1 MRISVVLRVFSIFLL
16 LLSFF
21 MLTPLL
27 FAWRHH
33 ETEVVTSFLYPVIL
47 NIVLFAFINLVFR
60 KSERRPLSPRG
71 GFLFVTLAWFGA
83 SASGALPLYLSGA
96 IPSYTDAFFETMSGF
111 TTTGASILTEIQS
124 LPKSILFWRSL
135 THWLGGMGIVV
146 LTVAILPLLGS
157 GGFQLVKAESPGP
170 SLDKVTP
177 RITATAKILWM
188 LYLGL
193 SVAETGL
200 LLFGGMNLF
209 EALTH
214 TFGTMATGG
223 FSPMNASVG
232 HYPSAFVHIV
242 ITVFMML
249 AGVNFVLYHKLL
261 MGNIRE
267 IGRNSEIKAYIGIF
281 LVSMIIVAASLYRS
295 GEYATFGVSLRY
307 AGFQTASILTTTG
320 FATAD
325 FDAWPH
331 VAKIVLFLLM
341 FIGGSTGSTGGGI
354 KVGRIVALFKQ
365 GVNELKYL
373 IHPRGVFNIR
383 INGLPVKKD
392 YMYVVAGFF
401 FLYIFLLLLTTLV
414 VATAGCDIVTS
425 FSTAL
430 VTLGNIGPGFGRIGP
445 TLNYAFFPAY
455 VKWFLSFIM
464 ALGRLEIFTI
474 LVLFTPRF
482 WRK

>member
-16 LLSFF
+16 ILSAF

-27 FAWRHH
+27 FAWRHS
-33 ETEVVTSFLYPVIL
+33 EPEMLASFLYPIAL
-47 NIVLFAFINLVFR
+47 NIVVFALISLTCKNR
-60 KSERRPLSPRG
+60 ENRTLSPRG

-96 IPSYTDAFFETMSGF
+96 IPAYTDAFFETMSGF
-111 TTTGASILTEIQS
+111 TTTGASILTNIQV

-177 RITATAKILWM
+177 RITSTAKILWM
-188 LYLGL
+188 LYLGF

-200 LLFGGMNLF
+200 LLVGGMSLF

-223 FSPMNASVG
+223 FSPMNSSVG
-232 HYPSAFVHIV
+232 HYTGAFVHIV

-261 MGNIRE
+261 LGNIRE
-267 IGRNSEIKAYIGIF
+267 VGRNSEVKAYVGIF
-281 LVSMIIVAASLYRS
+281 LVSMLIVAASLYRS
-295 GEYATFGVSLRY
+295 GEYQTFGLSLRY

-320 FATAD
+320 YATAD
-325 FDAWPH
+325 FDAWPQ

-341 FIGGSTGSTGGGI
+341 FVGGSAGSTGGGI
-354 KVGRIVALFKQ
+354 KVGRIVALFKL

-383 INGLPVKKD
+383 INGMPAKKD
-392 YMYVVAGFF
+392 IIYVISGFF
-401 FLYIFLLLLTTLV
+401 FLYIFMLLVTTLV
-414 VATAGCDIVTS
+414 VATAGCGIVTA
-425 FSTAL
+425 FSAAL
-430 VTLGNIGPGFGRIGP
+430 ATLGNIGPGFGKIGP
-445 TLNYAFFPAY
+445 TMNYAFYPGY

-464 ALGRLEIFTI
+464 ALGRLELYTM

-482 WRK
+482 WRR

>member
-1 MRISVVLRVFSIFLL
+1 MRISTVLRVFSIFLL

-27 FAWRHH
+27 FAWRYH
-33 ETEVVTSFLYPVIL
+33 ETEVMSTFLIPVAI
-47 NIVLFAFINLVFR
+47 NIGIFALLFLLFNP
-60 KSERRPLSPRG
+60 KEHRPLSPRG

-83 SASGALPLYLSGA
+83 SATGALPLFLSGA
-96 IPSYTDAFFETMSGF
+96 IPRYVDAFFETMSGF
-111 TTTGASILTEIQS
+111 TTTGASILTDIQS
-124 LPKSILFWRSL
+124 LPRSILFWRSL

-177 RITATAKILWM
+177 RITETAKILWF

-193 SVAETGL
+193 SIAETVL
-200 LLFGGMNLF
+200 LMFGGLDLF

-223 FSPMNASVG
+223 FSPNNASVG

-261 MGNIRE
+261 LGNIRE
-267 IGRNSEIKAYIGIF
+267 IGRNSEVKAYIGIF

-295 GEYATFGVSLRY
+295 GEYATFGMSLRY

-320 FATAD
+320 YATAD

-331 VAKIVLFLLM
+331 LAKIVLFLLM

-354 KVGRIVALFKQ
+354 KVGRIVALFKL

-383 INGLPVKKD
+383 INGMRVKKD
-392 YMYVVAGFF
+392 IIYVISGFF
-401 FLYIFLLLLTTLV
+401 FLYIFMLVVTTLV

-430 VTLGNIGPGFGRIGP
+430 VTLGNIGPGFGNIGP
-445 TLNYAFFPAY
+445 TLNYAFYPDY

-464 ALGRLEIFTI
+464 ALGRLELYTI
-474 LVLFTPRF
+474 LVLFTRRF
-482 WRK
+482 WRN

>member
-1 MRISVVLRVFSIFLL
+1 MRISTVLRVFSVFLL

-27 FAWRHH
+27 FAWRYH
-33 ETEVVTSFLYPVIL
+33 ETEVISAFLIPVGI
-47 NIVLFAFINLVFR
+47 NIGIFALLTLIFHR
-60 KSERRPLSPRG
+60 KEHRPLSPRG

-83 SASGALPLYLSGA
+83 SATGALPLYFSGT
-96 IPSYTDAFFETMSGF
+96 IPRYVDAFFETMSGF

-124 LPKSILFWRSL
+124 LPRSILFWRSL

-177 RITATAKILWM
+177 RITSTAKILWF

-193 SVAETGL
+193 SVAETVL
-200 LLFGGMNLF
+200 LMFGGLDLF

-223 FSPMNASVG
+223 FSPNNASVG

-261 MGNIRE
+261 LGNIRE
-267 IGRNSEIKAYIGIF
+267 IGRNSEVKAYIGIF

-295 GEYATFGVSLRY
+295 GEYATFGISLRY

-320 FATAD
+320 YATAD

-341 FIGGSTGSTGGGI
+341 FIGGSAGSTGGGI
-354 KVGRIVALFKQ
+354 KVGRIVALFKL

-383 INGLPVKKD
+383 INGMRVKKD
-392 YMYVVAGFF
+392 IIYVISGFF
-401 FLYIFLLLLTTLV
+401 FLYIFMLIVTTLV

-430 VTLGNIGPGFGRIGP
+430 VTLGNIGPGFGKIGP
-445 TLNYAFFPAY
+445 TVNYAFYPDY
-455 VKWFLSFIM
+455 IKWFLSFIM
-464 ALGRLEIFTI
+464 ALGRLELYTV
-474 LVLFTPRF
+474 LVLFTRRF
-482 WRK
+482 WRN